1 MGHRLAV
8 RERPAG
14 KDRKI
19 GFVLRVAHRSVS
31 DQFDVRFPDVNLLA
45 DRVRTWRFSR
55 PLKSAIIVNERVQLG
70 LARMFQ
76 T

>member
-1 MGHRLAV
+1 MRRGNSQTARAVAAEKQLPCLMGHRLAV

-31 DQFDVRFPDVNLLA
+31 DQFDVG
-45 DRVRTWRFSR
+45 FSR
-55 PLKSAIIVNERVQLG
+55 HPGES
-70 LARMFQ
+70 LAGPVVGRMRP
-76 T
+76 